1 MQPDLTAKNAVA
13 AIRVSTTKQGTEG
26 DSPEAQKEQIE
37 RFAETKG
44 ITIKKF
50 FVFMESASKEQ
61 QPMQEAV
68 DYCKDKEN
76 DIDLFIVKSID
87 RFTRGGSM
95 LYDSLKTQLDSH
107 GVTLI
112 DTYGVISQEKVNTLE
127 HLGHSYKWS
136 TYSPSRKSEMLE
148 AERSKDEVRDI
159 LSRVIGAEIRYTQ
172 MGYWMRKPPY
182 GFLGEKVETQHGK
195 RTILKP
201 HPEEARFIVKLFELR
216 ASGQFSDKEIASKLN
231 DLGYR
236 GRPQYRRSKENR
248 NRVIGK
254 TEGSQLDHKKLWKMV
269 RNPIYAGVNV
279 EKWTKY
285 QPVKCMFDGLVSV
298 ELFNRANKG
307 KRTIIEMPG
316 NKIAIHDSIAPRNAT
331 VRGTHNNDFAYKH
344 YVMCPECNKPLSG
357 STSRGKTGKY
367 YSYYHCDK
375 RGHKFRVTKEDLET
389 KVYDFINDL
398 VFSKERV
405 DEVFAV
411 VREKYEQHLALY
423 EAKTAATDSQIT
435 RLEAQARELTKSF
448 TTIASSAQ
456 KYVNEELENID
467 QQIKRLA
474 LERMNMETKKPM
486 DIDKVITRVKK
497 FSENIGQVINQQSND
512 TKKAQLFGVIFKKL
526 PTYNDL
532 AFRNQ
537 KSPHITGVN
546 PVFQALLGDNFP
558 MVSLIGANWHQIK
571 RELVAMWKIV
581 NEVRQLT
588 PVMV

>member
-1 MQPDLTAKNAVA
+1 MIPARNRNAIA
-13 AIRVSTTKQGTEG
+13 AIRVSTSKQGRDG

-37 RFAETKG
+37 RFAQNKG
-44 ITIKKF
+44 IVIKKF

-172 MGYWMRKPPY
+172 MVYWMRKPPY

-398 VFSKERV
+398 VLSKERV

-423 EAKTAATDSQIT
+423 EAKTSAIESQISQ
-435 RLEAQARELTKSF
+435 LEVQARELTKSF

-456 KYVNEELENID
+456 KYVNEELEDID
-467 QQIKRLA
+467 QQIKHLA
-474 LERMNMETKKPM
+474 LERTNMETKKPM
-486 DIDKVITRVKK
+486 DIDKIIARVRK
-497 FSENIGQVINQQSND
+497 FSENIGQVINQQSSD
-512 TKKAQLFGVIFKKL
+512 TKKAQLFGVIFRKL

-558 MVSLIGANWHQIK
+558 MVTSRGIEPLLPG
-571 RELVAMWKIV
+571 
-581 NEVRQLT
+581 
-588 PVMV
+588 

>member
-1 MQPDLTAKNAVA
+1 MIPARNRNAIA
-13 AIRVSTTKQGTEG
+13 AIRVSTSKQGRDG

-37 RFAETKG
+37 RFAQNKG
-44 ITIKKF
+44 IVIKKF

-398 VFSKERV
+398 VLSKERV

-423 EAKTAATDSQIT
+423 EAKTSAIESQISQ
-435 RLEAQARELTKSF
+435 LEVQARELTKSF

-456 KYVNEELENID
+456 KYVNEELEDID
-467 QQIKRLA
+467 QQIKHLA
-474 LERMNMETKKPM
+474 LERTNMETKKPM
-486 DIDKVITRVKK
+486 DIDKIIARVRK
-497 FSENIGQVINQQSND
+497 FSENIGQVINQQSSD
-512 TKKAQLFGVIFKKL
+512 TKKAQLFGVIFRKL

-558 MVSLIGANWHQIK
+558 MVTSRGIEPLLPG
-571 RELVAMWKIV
+571 
-581 NEVRQLT
+581 
-588 PVMV
+588 

>member
-1 MQPDLTAKNAVA
+1 MISARNQNAIA
-13 AIRVSTTKQGTEG
+13 AIRVSTTKQGRDG

-37 RFAETKG
+37 RFAHNKG

-68 DYCKDKEN
+68 DYCKDKKN
-76 DIDLFIVKSID
+76 DIGLFIVKSID

-95 LYDSLKTQLDSH
+95 SYDSLKTQLDSH

-182 GFLGEKVETQHGK
+182 GFIGEKVETQHGK
-195 RTILKP
+195 RTTLKP
-201 HPEEARFIVKLFELR
+201 HPEEAKFIVKLFEFR

-405 DEVFAV
+405 DEVFAI

-423 EAKTAATDSQIT
+423 EANTSAIESQIT
-435 RLEAQARELTKSF
+435 QLEAQARELTKSF

-456 KYVNEELENID
+456 KYVNEELEGID
-467 QQIKRLA
+467 QQIKHLA
-474 LERMNMETKKPM
+474 LERTNMETKKPM
-486 DIDKVITRVKK
+486 DIDKVIARVRK
-497 FSENIGQVINQQSND
+497 FSENIGQVINQQSSD
-512 TKKAQLFGVIFKKL
+512 SKKAQLFGIIFKKL

-537 KSPHITGVN
+537 KSPHIKGVN

-558 MVSLIGANWHQIK
+558 MVTSRRI
-571 RELVAMWKIV
+571 EL
-581 NEVRQLT
+581 RL
-588 PVMV
+588 PG

>member
-1 MQPDLTAKNAVA
+1 MIPARNRNAIA
-13 AIRVSTTKQGTEG
+13 AIRVSTSKQGRDG

-37 RFAETKG
+37 RFAQNKG
-44 ITIKKF
+44 IVIKKF

-558 MVSLIGANWHQIK
+558 MVIPRRI
-571 RELVAMWKIV
+571 EL
-581 NEVRQLT
+581 LL
-588 PVMV
+588 PG

>member
-1 MQPDLTAKNAVA
+1 MSARNQNAIA
-13 AIRVSTTKQGTEG
+13 AIRVSTSKQGRDG

-37 RFAETKG
+37 RFAHNKG
-44 ITIKKF
+44 IAIKKF

-68 DYCKDKEN
+68 DYCKDKKN

-95 LYDSLKTQLDSH
+95 SYDSLKTQLDSH

-182 GFLGEKVETQHGK
+182 GFIGEKVETQHGK

-398 VFSKERV
+398 VLSKERV

-423 EAKTAATDSQIT
+423 EAKTSAIESQISQ
-435 RLEAQARELTKSF
+435 LEVQARELTKSF

-456 KYVNEELENID
+456 KYVNEELESID
-467 QQIKRLA
+467 QQIKHLA
-474 LERMNMETKKPM
+474 LERTNMEAKKPM
-486 DIDKVITRVKK
+486 DIDKVIARVRK
-497 FSENIGQVINQQSND
+497 FSENIGQVINQQSSN

-558 MVSLIGANWHQIK
+558 MVTPRRI
-571 RELVAMWKIV
+571 EL
-581 NEVRQLT
+581 RL
-588 PVMV
+588 PD

>member
-1 MQPDLTAKNAVA
+1 MIPARNRNAIA
-13 AIRVSTTKQGTEG
+13 AIRVSTSKQGRDG

-37 RFAETKG
+37 RFAQNKG
-44 ITIKKF
+44 IVIKKF

-486 DIDKVITRVKK
+486 DIDKIIARVRK
-497 FSENIGQVINQQSND
+497 FSENIGQVINQQSSD
-512 TKKAQLFGVIFKKL
+512 TKKAQLFGVIFRKL

-558 MVSLIGANWHQIK
+558 MVISRGIEPRLPG
-571 RELVAMWKIV
+571 
-581 NEVRQLT
+581 
-588 PVMV
+588 

>member
-1 MQPDLTAKNAVA
+1 MIPARNRNAIA
-13 AIRVSTTKQGTEG
+13 AIRVSTSKQGRDG

-37 RFAETKG
+37 RFAQNKG
-44 ITIKKF
+44 IVIKKF

-486 DIDKVITRVKK
+486 DIDKVIARVRK
-497 FSENIGQVINQQSND
+497 FSENIGQVINQQSSD
-512 TKKAQLFGVIFKKL
+512 TKKAQLFGVVFKKL

-558 MVSLIGANWHQIK
+558 MVTSRGIEPLLPG
-571 RELVAMWKIV
+571 
-581 NEVRQLT
+581 
-588 PVMV
+588 

>member
-1 MQPDLTAKNAVA
+1 MIPARNRNAIA
-13 AIRVSTTKQGTEG
+13 AIRVSTSKQGRDG

-37 RFAETKG
+37 RFAQNKG
-44 ITIKKF
+44 IVIKKF

-558 MVSLIGANWHQIK
+558 MVSPHILF
-571 RELVAMWKIV
+571 
-581 NEVRQLT
+581 
-588 PVMV
+588 

>member
-1 MQPDLTAKNAVA
+1 
-13 AIRVSTTKQGTEG
+13 
-26 DSPEAQKEQIE
+26 
-37 RFAETKG
+37 
-44 ITIKKF
+44 
-50 FVFMESASKEQ
+50 
-61 QPMQEAV
+61 
-68 DYCKDKEN
+68 
-76 DIDLFIVKSID
+76 
-87 RFTRGGSM
+87 
-95 LYDSLKTQLDSH
+95 
-107 GVTLI
+107 
-112 DTYGVISQEKVNTLE
+112 
-127 HLGHSYKWS
+127 
-136 TYSPSRKSEMLE
+136 
-148 AERSKDEVRDI
+148 
-159 LSRVIGAEIRYTQ
+159 
-172 MGYWMRKPPY
+172 
-182 GFLGEKVETQHGK
+182 
-195 RTILKP
+195 
-201 HPEEARFIVKLFELR
+201 
-216 ASGQFSDKEIASKLN
+216 
-231 DLGYR
+231 
-236 GRPQYRRSKENR
+236 
-248 NRVIGK
+248 
-254 TEGSQLDHKKLWKMV
+254 MV

-307 KRTIIEMPG
+307 KRTIIEIPG
-316 NKIAIHDSIAPRNAT
+316 NKIAIHDNIAPRNAT

-344 YVMCPECNKPLSG
+344 YVMCPQCNKPLSG

-405 DEVFAV
+405 DEVFAA
-411 VREKYEQHLALY
+411 VRKKYEQHLALY
-423 EAKTAATDSQIT
+423 EAKTSAIESQIT
-435 RLEAQARELTKSF
+435 QLEAQARELTKSF

-456 KYVNEELENID
+456 KYVNEELEDID
-467 QQIKRLA
+467 QQIKHLA
-474 LERMNMETKKPM
+474 LERTNMETKKPM
-486 DIDKVITRVKK
+486 DIDKVIARVRK
-497 FSENIGQVINQQSND
+497 FSENIGQVINQQSSD
-512 TKKAQLFGVIFKKL
+512 TKKAQLFGVVFKKL

>member
-1 MQPDLTAKNAVA
+1 MISARNQNAIA
-13 AIRVSTTKQGTEG
+13 AIRVSTTKQGRDG

-37 RFAETKG
+37 RFAHNKG

-68 DYCKDKEN
+68 DYCKDKKN
-76 DIDLFIVKSID
+76 DIGLFIVKSID

-95 LYDSLKTQLDSH
+95 SYDSLKTQLDSH
-107 GVTLI
+107 RVTLI

-127 HLGHSYKWS
+127 HLGHSYRWS

-182 GFLGEKVETQHGK
+182 GFIGEKVETQHGK
-195 RTILKP
+195 RTTLKP
-201 HPEEARFIVKLFELR
+201 HPEEAKFIVKLFEFR

-331 VRGTHNNDFAYKH
+331 VRGTRNNDFAYKH

-405 DEVFAV
+405 DEVFAI

-423 EAKTAATDSQIT
+423 EANTSAIESQIT
-435 RLEAQARELTKSF
+435 QLEAQARELTKSF

-456 KYVNEELENID
+456 KYVNEELEGID
-467 QQIKRLA
+467 QQIKHLA
-474 LERMNMETKKPM
+474 LERTNMETKKPM
-486 DIDKVITRVKK
+486 DIDKVIARVRK
-497 FSENIGQVINQQSND
+497 FSENIGQVINQQSSD
-512 TKKAQLFGVIFKKL
+512 SKKAQLFGIIFKKL

-537 KSPHITGVN
+537 KSPHIKGVN

-558 MVSLIGANWHQIK
+558 MVTHVDQTWHQILGGLERIDK
-571 RELVAMWKIV
+571 
-581 NEVRQLT
+581 EVGNLLDGEAY
-588 PVMV
+588 

>member
-1 MQPDLTAKNAVA
+1 MIPARNRNAIA
-13 AIRVSTTKQGTEG
+13 AIRVSTSKQGRDG

-37 RFAETKG
+37 RFAQNKG
-44 ITIKKF
+44 IVIKKF

-398 VFSKERV
+398 VLSKERV

-423 EAKTAATDSQIT
+423 EAKTSAIESQISQ
-435 RLEAQARELTKSF
+435 LEVQARELTKSF

-456 KYVNEELENID
+456 KYVNEELEGID
-467 QQIKRLA
+467 QQIKHLA
-474 LERMNMETKKPM
+474 LERTNMETKKPM
-486 DIDKVITRVKK
+486 DIDKVIARVRK
-497 FSENIGQVINQQSND
+497 FSENIGQVINQQSSD
-512 TKKAQLFGVIFKKL
+512 SKKAQLFGVIFRKL

-558 MVSLIGANWHQIK
+558 MVISRGIEPRLPG
-571 RELVAMWKIV
+571 
-581 NEVRQLT
+581 
-588 PVMV
+588 

>member
-1 MQPDLTAKNAVA
+1 MISARNQNAIA
-13 AIRVSTTKQGTEG
+13 AIRVSTSKQGRDG

-37 RFAETKG
+37 RFAKNKG
-44 ITIKKF
+44 VAIKKF

-68 DYCKDKEN
+68 DYCKDKKN

-95 LYDSLKTQLDSH
+95 SYDSLKTQLDSH

-182 GFLGEKVETQHGK
+182 GFIGEKVETQHGK

-201 HPEEARFIVKLFELR
+201 HPEEAKFIIKLFELR

-497 FSENIGQVINQQSND
+497 FSENIGQVINQQSSD
-512 TKKAQLFGVIFKKL
+512 TKKAQLFGVVFKKL

-558 MVSLIGANWHQIK
+558 MVTHVDQTWNQVLTGLERIDTIVEESL
-571 RELVAMWKIV
+571 ES
-581 NEVRQLT
+581 EDE
-588 PVMV
+588 